1 MIEGKLSD
9 GGHDPLRTQ
18 VVLCEVERGTLVC
31 LRDESGVFRE
41 IEPLRARRSGRLTQ
55 LQLGRKGRGRIRARD
70 GGVTESRS
78 CPLKAELET
87 QKGKTRDL
95 WRLNC
100 KQLAEMDGSLV
111 RKDEEIS
118 PLKDEVA
125 RLRRSSPLDAPE
137 SASVESGGAP
147 ASTRVHRGKAPLV
160 DTFMGEDP
168 ECRLDDWFP
177 TLRRAADRNGWTEG
191 DLLIQ
196 LAGHLK
202 GRALQEW
209 NLMADNEKKTYS
221 QAA

>member
-1 MIEGKLSD
+1 MCSVRLSPSELDDPEDSPNSSSAERD
-9 GGHDPLRTQ
+9 G
-18 VVLCEVERGTLVC
+18 
-31 LRDESGVFRE
+31 DESELEMVAS
-41 IEPLRARRSGRLTQ
+41 LRAEVVQ
-55 LQLGRKGRGRIRARD
+55 
-70 GGVTESRS
+70 
-78 CPLKAELET
+78 LKAELET

-168 ECRLDDWFP
+168 ECRLDDWFL
-177 TLRRAADRNGWTEG
+177 TLRRAEDRNGWTEG

-221 QAA
+221 QAT